1 MYNKQIYVSPLTIR
15 RTIEIESCLMA
26 ASKEEIKDEKIE
38 VTIEKQLDSFLEIS
52 RAYQNSHS

>member
-38 VTIEKQLDSFLEIS
+38 VTIEKQAEDSGFTITDWD
-52 RAYQNSHS
+52 

>member
-26 ASKEEIKDEKIE
+26 ASKEVIKDEKIK
-38 VTIEKQLDSFLEIS
+38 VTIEKQAEDLDFTITDWD
-52 RAYQNSHS
+52 

>member
-38 VTIEKQLDSFLEIS
+38 VTIEKQAEDLDFRITEWD
-52 RAYQNSHS
+52 

>member
-26 ASKEEIKDEKIE
+26 ASKEEIKHEIIE
-38 VTIEKQLDSFLEIS
+38 VTIEKQAKDLDFDFTITDWD
-52 RAYQNSHS
+52 

>member
-38 VTIEKQLDSFLEIS
+38 VTIEKQAEDLDFTITEWD
-52 RAYQNSHS
+52 QH

>member
-15 RTIEIESCLMA
+15 RTIEIESCIMA

-38 VTIEKQLDSFLEIS
+38 VTIEKQAEDLDFTITEWD
-52 RAYQNSHS
+52 QH

>member
-38 VTIEKQLDSFLEIS
+38 VTIEKQAEDFDFTITDWD
-52 RAYQNSHS
+52 

>member
-38 VTIEKQLDSFLEIS
+38 VTIEKQAEDLDLTITDWD
-52 RAYQNSHS
+52 

>member
-1 MYNKQIYVSPLTIR
+1 MNDKQIYVSPLTIR

-38 VTIEKQLDSFLEIS
+38 VTIEKQAEDLDFRITEWD
-52 RAYQNSHS
+52 

>member
-38 VTIEKQLDSFLEIS
+38 VTIEKQAEDLDFTIKDWD
-52 RAYQNSHS
+52 

>member
-1 MYNKQIYVSPLTIR
+1 MYNKQVYVSPLTIR

-38 VTIEKQLDSFLEIS
+38 VTIEKQAKDIDFPITDWD
-52 RAYQNSHS
+52 

>member
-26 ASKEEIKDEKIE
+26 ASKEVIKDEKIE
-38 VTIEKQLDSFLEIS
+38 VTIEKQAEDPGFTITDWD
-52 RAYQNSHS
+52 

>member
-38 VTIEKQLDSFLEIS
+38 VTIEKQTEDLDFTITDWD
-52 RAYQNSHS
+52 

>member
-26 ASKEEIKDEKIE
+26 ASKEVIKDEKIE
-38 VTIEKQLDSFLEIS
+38 VTIEKQAKDLDFDFTITDWD
-52 RAYQNSHS
+52 

>member
-26 ASKEEIKDEKIE
+26 ASKEVIKDEKIE
-38 VTIEKQLDSFLEIS
+38 VTIEKQAADLDFTITDWD
-52 RAYQNSHS
+52 

>member
-38 VTIEKQLDSFLEIS
+38 VTIEKQAKDLDFDFTITDWD
-52 RAYQNSHS
+52 

>member
-26 ASKEEIKDEKIE
+26 ESKEVIKDEKIE
-38 VTIEKQLDSFLEIS
+38 VTIEKQAEDLDFTITDWD
-52 RAYQNSHS
+52 

>member
-1 MYNKQIYVSPLTIR
+1 MYDKQIYVSPLTIR

-38 VTIEKQLDSFLEIS
+38 VTIEKQAEDRDFTITDWD
-52 RAYQNSHS
+52 